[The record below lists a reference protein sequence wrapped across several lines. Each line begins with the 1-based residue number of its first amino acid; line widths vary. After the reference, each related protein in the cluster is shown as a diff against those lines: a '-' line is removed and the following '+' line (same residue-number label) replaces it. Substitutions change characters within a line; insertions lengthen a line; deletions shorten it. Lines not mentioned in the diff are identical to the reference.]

1 MSSGYGNG
9 RAGLFRNVSGL
20 PRCLRNSQ
28 RRHFSRHHEEQRDA
42 VIQYAGSYR
51 IAVNGDD
58 GCWIASSAMLPRKD
72 GVGGFAPVLA
82 MAVFFRQVFGKDGTL
97 RVS

>member
-1 MSSGYGNG
+1 M
-9 RAGLFRNVSGL
+9 
-20 PRCLRNSQ
+20 
-28 RRHFSRHHEEQRDA
+28 
-42 VIQYAGSYR
+42 IQYTGSYR

-82 MAVFFRQVFGKDGTL
+82 MAVFFRQVLGKDGIL
-97 RVS
+97 CHCKVLWGRGNPEGLVE

>member
-1 MSSGYGNG
+1 M
-9 RAGLFRNVSGL
+9 
-20 PRCLRNSQ
+20 
-28 RRHFSRHHEEQRDA
+28 
-42 VIQYAGSYR
+42 IQYAGSYR

-82 MAVFFRQVFGKDGTL
+82 MAVFSVKCLAKSLAKTAYFVIARPFGAVAIQRGW
-97 RVS
+97 